1 MLSCYINRVAE
12 SKIQNAKIKVLF
24 CNPKFNWAS
33 GPGRSGGMRRIIFVP
48 TLHTELESPFWN
60 VIEKMA
66 PGEEFM
72 GRLTQRVNS
81 VWQMIG
87 TGALR
92 IDADFSRVR
101 IYPEGMTDKAIRNWE
116 DEIKELQKIRQSER
130 YEQGKDEIIRRML
143 IPSKEEEQK
152 LVEEFGEQISKRR
165 QGRLVETL
173 LLQGATLEVADSDEL
188 QSEAM
193 MCFDEYNSLLIG
205 TAESDDPNIS
215 EEEIRQFLNEVEPIT
230 KKGNEVSIKREKFVA
245 DKINKTLKEGEVG
258 VLIFG
263 MGHYEGIVGE
273 LDQDIKVE
281 LINPELA
288 EVIKEVRGEI
298 GFNLLESLKF
308 AIKEW
313 ETGSLG
319 SEFKG

>member
-1 MLSCYINRVAE
+1 MEVAE
-12 SKIQNAKIKVLF
+12 
-24 CNPKFNWAS
+24 
-33 GPGRSGGMRRIIFVP
+33 
-48 TLHTELESPFWN
+48 
-60 VIEKMA
+60 
-66 PGEEFM
+66 
-72 GRLTQRVNS
+72 
-81 VWQMIG
+81 
-87 TGALR
+87 
-92 IDADFSRVR
+92 
-101 IYPEGMTDKAIRNWE
+101 
-116 DEIKELQKIRQSER
+116 
-130 YEQGKDEIIRRML
+130 
-143 IPSKEEEQK
+143 
-152 LVEEFGEQISKRR
+152 
-165 QGRLVETL
+165 
-173 LLQGATLEVADSDEL
+173 SDEL

-193 MCFDEYNSLLIG
+193 MYLDEYNSLLIG

-281 LINPELA
+281 LIDPELA
-288 EVIKEVRGEI
+288 EVIKELGGET